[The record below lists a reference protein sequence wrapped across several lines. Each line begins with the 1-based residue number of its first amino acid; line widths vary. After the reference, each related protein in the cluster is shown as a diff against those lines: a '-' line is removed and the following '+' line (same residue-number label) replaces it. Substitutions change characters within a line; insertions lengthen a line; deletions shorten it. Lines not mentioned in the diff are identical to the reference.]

1 MFTKQEIKPLL
12 IALFVVALAFA
23 FDDKSETFRWG
34 YWLLNFVKILIL
46 VAIAFLVHE
55 LAHKWYAK
63 SLGFSTLFGL
73 WNVKRF
79 TWRLAPTF
87 PRTFHFGRKAYTIHS
102 IPLGIVLSLL
112 VTFFSNGSLFFIP
125 VSVYNLVVEKASRI
139 GRRFY
144 QVTEYE
150 EARIAM
156 MGPLANI
163 LLALILKILNFNGI
177 FDDAI
182 LINGLYAVYNL
193 IPLADL
199 DGSKILYGSKL
210 LYAFGTAFIL
220 LAFVLILLGN
230 AFIALVASVIFAV
243 IVAAV
248 YYYFMMYR

>member
-1 MFTKQEIKPLL
+1 MFRKQEIKPLL
-12 IALFVVALAFA
+12 IALFVVTLAFA

-34 YWLLNFVKILIL
+34 YWLLNFIKILIL

-55 LAHKWYAK
+55 MAHKWYAGK
-63 SLGFSTLFGL
+63 LGFSTVFDL

-79 TWRLAPTF
+79 SWRLSPTF

-102 IPLGIVLSLL
+102 IPLGIVLSLII
-112 VTFFSNGSLFFIP
+112 TFFSNGALFFIP
-125 VSVYNLVVEKASRI
+125 VSVYRLVIEKASRI
-139 GRRFY
+139 GKRFY
-144 QVTEYE
+144 QITEYE

-182 LINGLYAVYNL
+182 LINGLYGLYNM
-193 IPLADL
+193 IPLAAL
-199 DGSKILYGSKL
+199 DGSKILYGSRL
-210 LYAFGTAFIL
+210 LYVFGAAFIL
-220 LAFVLILLGN
+220 LAFVLLLIAN
-230 AFIALVASVIFAV
+230 ALTALIASLIFAV
-243 IVAAV
+243 IAAAV